1 MRAPR
6 AMSPAPEAPA
16 TSQDRRRGQKNHLC
30 VAEKCLSFMGNRRV
44 ATMMGACGSAAT
56 GYRKPPAA
64 GSGAR
69 QGHGNGERWGPVVW
83 HTGAR
88 GATDGLGGLI
98 QRWAEWVTELAE
110 HPLDQHEYLGPLE
123 HRDAIAEWLEVHG
136 RAGASDA
143 VGEAD
148 ATSKLSPWRT
158 HGTQCISQ
166 PRRGRAGGGNGC
178 LRTLSL
184 STT

>member
-1 MRAPR
+1 VLVR
-6 AMSPAPEAPA
+6 
-16 TSQDRRRGQKNHLC
+16 
-30 VAEKCLSFMGNRRV
+30 
-44 ATMMGACGSAAT
+44 AT
-56 GYRKPPAA
+56 GTVSV
-64 GSGAR
+64 GVLWSGTLAR
-69 QGHGNGERWGPVVW
+69 V
-83 HTGAR
+83 

-148 ATSKLSPWRT
+148 ADFQALTVEDSRYAVHFAAQAGPGWWWQRMPSDPVALDYL
-158 HGTQCISQ
+158 TQDW
-166 PRRGRAGGGNGC
+166 
-178 LRTLSL
+178 
-184 STT
+184 